1 MSTPSDGPTPSQIS
15 LTDLSLEQLHKVRQQ
30 LDQELQHLTNAFQ
43 ELRLAQ
49 VKFAAALE
57 SLDSLK
63 KANQS
68 EDFCDW
74 KNEGRKGG
82 GGPLRVE
89 LDYRALLGEP
99 CTTYDHSNKNILIPL
114 TSSLYVP
121 GKIKDSEHVL
131 VDIGT
136 GYYVEKTTKQAKT
149 YYNQKNLTLR
159 SSLATLKSQIEKKED
174 NMRAAMSVYNQKVA
188 REGAAGGAGGEGEED
203 R

>member
-1 MSTPSDGPTPSQIS
+1 MSTPSDAPTSSQIS
-15 LTDLSLEQLHKVRQQ
+15 LTDLTLEQLHQVRQQ

-63 KANQS
+63 KANQ
-68 EDFCDW
+68 D
-74 KNEGRKGG
+74 
-82 GGPLRVE
+82 
-89 LDYRALLGEP
+89 
-99 CTTYDHSNKNILIPL
+99 KNILIPL

-121 GKIKDSEHVL
+121 GKIKDPEHVL

-159 SSLATLKSQIEKKED
+159 SSLATLQSQIEKKED

-188 REGAAGGAGGEGEED
+188 REGGARAARADGGED

>member
-57 SLDSLK
+57 SLD
-63 KANQS
+63 
-68 EDFCDW
+68 
-74 KNEGRKGG
+74 
-82 GGPLRVE
+82 
-89 LDYRALLGEP
+89 
-99 CTTYDHSNKNILIPL
+99 NKNILIPL

-159 SSLATLKSQIEKKED
+159 SSLATLQSQIEKKED

>member
-1 MSTPSDGPTPSQIS
+1 MSTPSDAPTSSQIS
-15 LTDLSLEQLHKVRQQ
+15 LTDLTLEQLHQVRQQ

-63 KANQS
+63 KANQ
-68 EDFCDW
+68 D
-74 KNEGRKGG
+74 
-82 GGPLRVE
+82 
-89 LDYRALLGEP
+89 
-99 CTTYDHSNKNILIPL
+99 KNILIPL

-121 GKIKDSEHVL
+121 GKIKDPEHVL

-136 GYYVEKTTKQAKT
+136 GYYVEKVRIPHRGNHKQSAALRHELNLKPPPPPPSLSSFAQTTKQAKT

-159 SSLATLKSQIEKKED
+159 SSLATLQSQIEKKED

-188 REGAAGGAGGEGEED
+188 REGGARAARADGGED